1 MDGTE
6 IQTRQLAHRSRRHDV
21 HGDPGDRVR
30 TEKAPVRAL
39 FLRIQQMLQDL
50 FAVIEKYI
58 HYLITVGVFVGAR
71 VDPALVEGKNLRARK
86 PEKDRGMGSDDELRT
101 VLRAAVYLRK
111 QRQLPLRGQGCL
123 GLIEKIEAAGSKR
136 VLRERKK
143 ALPVGFFVVML
154 GDAPGSAAVLIFHG
168 GDIIEALRAKEIPV
182 DGLSDTAREA
192 DGAAQLRVRVVC

>member
-86 PEKDRGMGSDDELRT
+86 PEKDRGMGSDDELR
-101 VLRAAVYLRK
+101 AALHTAMDLHK
-111 QRQLPLRGQGCL
+111 ERQLSLRGQSRFRL
-123 GLIEKIEAAGSKR
+123 VEKVEPVFPKGI
-136 VLRERKK
+136 LR
-143 ALPVGFFVVML
+143 
-154 GDAPGSAAVLIFHG
+154 
-168 GDIIEALRAKEIPV
+168 
-182 DGLSDTAREA
+182 
-192 DGAAQLRVRVVC
+192 

>member
-86 PEKDRGMGSDDELRT
+86 PEKDRGMGSDDELRAA
-101 VLRAAVYLRK
+101 LRAAVDLRK

-143 ALPVGFFVVML
+143 ALSVGFFVVML
-154 GDAPGSAAVLIFHG
+154 GDSSGAPAVFILFCSN
-168 GDIIEALRAKEIPV
+168 IIETLGTQKISPPRSADA
-182 DGLSDTAREA
+182 AR
-192 DGAAQLRVRVVC
+192 

>member
-58 HYLITVGVFVGAR
+58 HNLITV
-71 VDPALVEGKNLRARK
+71 
-86 PEKDRGMGSDDELRT
+86 S
-101 VLRAAVYLRK
+101 
-111 QRQLPLRGQGCL
+111 
-123 GLIEKIEAAGSKR
+123 S
-136 VLRERKK
+136 
-143 ALPVGFFVVML
+143 
-154 GDAPGSAAVLIFHG
+154 
-168 GDIIEALRAKEIPV
+168 
-182 DGLSDTAREA
+182 
-192 DGAAQLRVRVVC
+192 